1 MEKDKDL
8 ENNNTEDVE
17 KCDCERL
24 NDNETIDA
32 EDINTNDQEKIESL
46 EGEVKSLKDTLLRK
60 MAEFDNLRKRLEKE
74 RDDSEKYANSR
85 FAKDLIGVVDNF
97 DRVAENYQSISEK
110 IAEDATLKAF
120 LDGVLLCG
128 KELVSIFKK
137 HGISQIEVSEG
148 DAFNPQYHQAMC
160 EIESSDHKPGSVI
173 KVFQIGYVYHGR
185 LLRPSMV
192 SVSKK

>member
-160 EIESSDHKPGSVI
+160 EIESSDNKPGSVI
-173 KVFQIGYVYHGR
+173 KVFQVGYVYHGR